1 MAKIHK
7 IVDPLG
13 SQTSAQTVVTDWS
26 KCFLCQEDTTEVLQC
41 PAESRR
47 GRQGTG
53 YSTITDLLEGFS
65 VIDSL
70 PKTLNLSRLDDGEGF
85 EVTLKEHKALS
96 MA

>member
-47 GRQGTG
+47 GRQGAG
-53 YSTITDLLEGFS
+53 
-65 VIDSL
+65 
-70 PKTLNLSRLDDGEGF
+70 
-85 EVTLKEHKALS
+85 
-96 MA
+96 

>member
-26 KCFLCQEDTTEVLQC
+26 KCFLCQENTI
-41 PAESRR
+41 ESHR
-47 GRQGTG
+47 GRQGAG

-70 PKTLNLSRLDDGEGF
+70 LIGVNKVDLEVSCDYFKSRCNFGCR
-85 EVTLKEHKALS
+85 
-96 MA
+96 